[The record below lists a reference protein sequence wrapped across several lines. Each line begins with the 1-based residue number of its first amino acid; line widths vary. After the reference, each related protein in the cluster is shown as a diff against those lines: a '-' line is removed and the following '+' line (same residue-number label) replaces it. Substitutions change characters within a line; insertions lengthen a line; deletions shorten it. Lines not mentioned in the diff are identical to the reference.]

1 MVTKIGQNS
10 VEPPKVKTPQ
20 QAQKGAQSAA
30 AKVAQDGAHK
40 TAEGGVAIVKS
51 DAAQKLEKMSAAAG
65 DVNTE
70 KVQAVRESIENG
82 TYVVNAEAIA
92 DKLLAGVFDLL
103 APRRSH

>member
-20 QAQKGAQSAA
+20 APKGASSSA
-30 AKVAQDGAHK
+30 AKVASEGAQK

-51 DAAQKLEKMSAAAG
+51 DAAQKLEKLSSAAG

-82 TYVVNAEAIA
+82 TYVVNAEVIA

>member
-20 QAQKGAQSAA
+20 APKGASSSA
-30 AKVAQDGAHK
+30 AKVASEGAQK

-51 DAAQKLEKMSAAAG
+51 DAAQKLEKLSSAAG

-82 TYVVNAEAIA
+82 TYVVDAEAIA

-103 APRRSH
+103 GPRRSH